1 MVKEKISN
9 KDILKMFTEAL
20 LKGDLTLIEPLL
32 KEDGDFDIQNEELE
46 TVEVGKYEYLSWLK
60 SKLTKTTVT
69 SLYFDQCLHC
79 KIGNSV
85 LIVNHGE
92 FPRKIKD
99 NSERSKTGLMI
110 DSENGEIKMIQFCYV
125 FVKTENKWFFELQ
138 RPNGNDFEIMCKT
151 RE

>member
-9 KDILKMFTEAL
+9 KDILKLFSNAL

-32 KEDGDFDIQNEELE
+32 SKDGCFDIQNNKLK
-46 TVEVGKYEYLSWLK
+46 TVEVSKEKYLSWLK
-60 SKLTKTTVT
+60 SKLTKTKIT
-69 SLYFDQCLHC
+69 SIYFDQCLHC

-99 NSERSKTGLMI
+99 SSERSKTGLMI
-110 DSENGEIKMIQFCYV
+110 DTEDGEIKMIRFCYV

-138 RPNGNDFEIMCKT
+138 RPNGNDFEIM
-151 RE
+151 